1 MNILFIED
9 DNIELMKLRRT
20 IAKLKL
26 KHEVTEAKN
35 GEEALQKLDSAD
47 ALPDIILLDLNMPRM
62 SGIEFLK
69 ILKVHDTLKYLPTVI
84 LTTSENRADLLE
96 CYKIGIA
103 GYVIK
108 PLKYEEYQSKL
119 QKVLEYWEVNELVKG

>member
-1 MNILFIED
+1 
-9 DNIELMKLRRT
+9 
-20 IAKLKL
+20 
-26 KHEVTEAKN
+26 
-35 GEEALQKLDSAD
+35 
-47 ALPDIILLDLNMPRM
+47 MPRM

-69 ILKVHDTLKYLPTVI
+69 ILKAHDTLKYLPTII

-96 CYKIGIA
+96 CYRIGIA

-119 QKVLEYWEVNELVKG
+119 QKVLAYWEANELVKG